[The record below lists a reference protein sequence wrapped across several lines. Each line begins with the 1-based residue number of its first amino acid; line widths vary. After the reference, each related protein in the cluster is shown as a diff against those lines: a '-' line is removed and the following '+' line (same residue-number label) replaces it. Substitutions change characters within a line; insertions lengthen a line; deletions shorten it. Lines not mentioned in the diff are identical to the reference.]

1 MPAMKEFKLAMT
13 SKHDGWARAASC
25 AALWLGL
32 GCGQS
37 GGTTEAG
44 ETGETAASTAATAD
58 TSSGSAATT
67 TGSGGPTEGG
77 NTGGETE
84 GTTTSGGPQ
93 TTGETTTTST
103 TTTGETTT
111 GETTTTSTT
120 GETTA
125 ETTTTGETTSTTG
138 ETSTGGNVCDGFE
151 QPGCID
157 KGCPEGQE
165 CNFEVDC
172 VPSACICDEETQQI
186 TCTADCGGG
195 TCVDAALCDPVA
207 CDLFCEFGF
216 KKDEMGCEICA
227 CNEPPACG
235 CQSDADCVK
244 ASPGCCSCNM
254 GGTEVAVAA
263 ACVDQLEPCPL
274 PPDQVLCP
282 AVYLCTDAQAVCVQG
297 QCALQ

>member
-1 MPAMKEFKLAMT
+1 MQ
-13 SKHDGWARAASC
+13 HGWARAASC
-25 AALWLGL
+25 AALWLVS

-44 ETGETAASTAATAD
+44 ETGETTASTAATAD
-58 TSSGSAATT
+58 TSSGSAAT

-84 GTTTSGGPQ
+84 ATSTGGETTT
-93 TTGETTTTST
+93 TTGETTTTGT
-103 TTTGETTT
+103 TTT

-125 ETTTTGETTSTTG
+125 GTTAETTG

-151 QPGCID
+151 PPGCFD

-165 CNFEVDC
+165 CNTEVEC
-172 VPSACICDEETQQI
+172 VPSACLCDEETQQI
-186 TCTADCGGG
+186 VCTPDCGGG

-216 KKDEMGCEICA
+216 QKDEMGCEICA
-227 CNEPPACG
+227 CNPPPGCG
-235 CQSDADCVK
+235 CQVDADCVK

-254 GGTEVAVAA
+254 GGSEVAVAA
-263 ACVDQLEPCPL
+263 ACLDQLEPCPL
-274 PPDQVLCP
+274 PPDQVACP
-282 AVYLCTDAQAVCVQG
+282 AVYLCTDAQAVCLQG
-297 QCALQ
+297 QCVLQ